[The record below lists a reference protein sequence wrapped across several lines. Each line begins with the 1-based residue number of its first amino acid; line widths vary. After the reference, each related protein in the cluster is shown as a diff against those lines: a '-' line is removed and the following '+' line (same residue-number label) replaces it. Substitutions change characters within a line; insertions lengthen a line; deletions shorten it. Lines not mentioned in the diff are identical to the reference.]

1 MDFLNK
7 IYNDKFENIL
17 PNIKFDAIITDPPY
31 PDYLADEYGYY
42 DGIIDWCKNYDCKQ
56 LIFWS
61 AKVEFPLDYTARH
74 VWDKKCGVGSMYEF
88 IFERNGGKAFRVY
101 NHYLINSTVAASYA
115 KDTFYNHPSQK
126 PLLLMRKLIV
136 ENTKEGD
143 TLFDPFM
150 GSGTTAIAALKEKRN
165 FVGCEMNKE
174 YFELATKRIETE
186 LLQPKLF

>member
-1 MDFLNK
+1 MIK

-42 DGIIDWCKNYDCKQ
+42 DGIIDWCKDFDCKQ

-61 AKVEFPLDYTARH
+61 AKVDFPLDYTARH

-88 IFERNGGKAFRVY
+88 IFERNGGKAFKVY

-143 TLFDPFM
+143 TIFDPFIPYG
-150 GSGTTAIAALKEKRN
+150 GSTMDKSKYLSGI
-165 FVGCEMNKE
+165 
-174 YFELATKRIETE
+174 
-186 LLQPKLF
+186 LFMYSIQSQLYTSLIIV